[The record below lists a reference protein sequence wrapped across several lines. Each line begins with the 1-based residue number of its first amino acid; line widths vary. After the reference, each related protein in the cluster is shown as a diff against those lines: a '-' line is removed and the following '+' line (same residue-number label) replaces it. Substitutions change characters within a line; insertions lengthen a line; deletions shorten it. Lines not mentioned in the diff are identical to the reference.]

1 MGHYGAVTFTMAR
14 RGKPRREEQE
24 LPPYIQKALILRA
37 GGANWVTCAEAV
49 GTSTNNLRKWRSHP
63 DAKGFLDEAIR
74 QNMEEAHQL
83 FSDAAPKLAS
93 RLIALGLD
101 PKVKG
106 YTAVSAISECF
117 KILQVG
123 FVDREQRA
131 QLEAIRETLEGLE
144 GGSPEVIDV

>member
-1 MGHYGAVTFTMAR
+1 MATR
-14 RGKPRREEQE
+14 GRGKPRREQQE
-24 LPPYIQKALILRA
+24 LPPKIQKALILRA
-37 GGANWVTCAEAV
+37 GGANWNTCAEAV
-49 GTSTNNLRKWRSHP
+49 GTSIRTLREWRSHP

-74 QNMEEAHQL
+74 ENLAEAHQL
-83 FSDAAPKLAS
+83 FSAAAPKLAS
-93 RLIALGLD
+93 RLIDLGLD